1 MGYIHQAISEIL
13 TLLYNSS
20 NTLSPEQ
27 QSYLINIVIGLDYD
41 HVPELFMVQNALQ
54 GWKQGISFCTEK
66 LMRCVCR
73 RAVMCSACELE
84 RIDLNHVTNEGS
96 KEVMELCSCNSLV
109 GVCVVVGL
117 LRGAG
122 DTVPRGVTQ
131 REGGVGGGCV
141 SGV

>member
-1 MGYIHQAISEIL
+1 MMGYIHQAISEIL

-54 GWKQGISFCTEK
+54 AWKQGISFCTEK
-66 LMRCVCR
+66 LMRCVGR
-73 RAVMCSACELE
+73 RAIRRSACELE

-96 KEVMELCSCNSLV
+96 KEVMELCSGNSVV
-109 GVCVVVGL
+109 GVRAAAGL

-122 DTVPRGVTQ
+122 DALPRGAA
-131 REGGVGGGCV
+131 
-141 SGV
+141 

>member
-1 MGYIHQAISEIL
+1 MMGYIHQAISEIL

-54 GWKQGISFCTEK
+54 AWKQGISFCTEK

-73 RAVMCSACELE
+73 RAIRRSACESE

-96 KEVMELCSCNSLV
+96 KEVMELCSGNSVV
-109 GVCVVVGL
+109 GVRAAAGL

-122 DTVPRGVTQ
+122 DALPRGAA
-131 REGGVGGGCV
+131 
-141 SGV
+141 